1 LPKAYKAPQIV
12 QNIATYVVV
21 ITTKNPDEVLL
32 PGMTVVAK
40 RPGALKVAQ
49 HGPAFPPGWRTST
62 SAQRRPEQQR
72 LARTSREFPGRIFVL
87 NPKGQLTLIQLRLG
101 ITDGRV
107 TEVLSGDLK
116 EGQPVIIGLA
126 APRGSTPDATSSLFK
141 FRWR

>member
-1 LPKAYKAPQIV
+1 
-12 QNIATYVVV
+12 
-21 ITTKNPDEVLL
+21 
-32 PGMTVVAK
+32 MTANLQVVVAK
-40 RPGALKVAQ
+40 RLGALKVAQ
-49 HGPAFPPGWRTST
+49 HGPAFPPGWRTSASAQAQTGTAAT
-62 SAQRRPEQQR
+62 SADE
-72 LARTSREFPGRIFVL
+72 PGISGQIFVL